1 MEVGLGPGHIALN
14 GDPAPLKKE
23 TQTPP
28 FSAHVCCGQT
38 AGMIKMPLG
47 TDSGLGPGDI
57 MLDRDPASPAQK
69 RGTAVPQL
77 FGPCLLWL
85 KGWMDQDVIWYGGRP
100 WPKPHCSRWGPS
112 SPSPQKCVSKM
123 PMSILI
129 LAKRSP
135 TSATAELLFDCAASL
150 SESHV

>member
-112 SPSPQKCVSKM
+112 SPPPKKGAQQPHHFSAHVYRGQT
-123 PMSILI
+123 
-129 LAKRSP
+129 ARYRSRCHLVRWYA
-135 TSATAELLFDCAASL
+135 SAQIMC
-150 SESHV
+150 